1 MPTVRSYHACDFAL
15 MHCVSIYPTPNER
28 RLTQR
33 AALQRATHDWN
44 LRCNVIKRASYTAQH
59 TVRVMQ
65 RATSVV
71 PSRTGAPMNARTSLA
86 RIDLGA
92 CERPVSPKRSR
103 DGKFPETFRKLSGS
117 LQKTCS
123 AQTSLSC
130 KLRSSTG
137 EPVRAS
143 PPSGRQARARADRSH
158 ARQVPGS
165 SHRVTRGARRHMG
178 SDASDE
184 YRTVRAHA
192 AGSRRMKTR
201 RTRT

>member
-1 MPTVRSYHACDFAL
+1 MRLCCASLCANACVTTCVSVCWTCFTVRRCMPTVRSYHACDFAL

-117 LQKTCS
+117 LQKACRKP
-123 AQTSLSC
+123 AVR
-130 KLRSSTG
+130 KLRFL
-137 EPVRAS
+137 AS
-143 PPSGRQARARADRSH
+143 FARAQVGQCGLHRPLEDKLELAQIGRMRAKYPDL
-158 ARQVPGS
+158 VIG
-165 SHRVTRGARRHMG
+165 
-178 SDASDE
+178 
-184 YRTVRAHA
+184 
-192 AGSRRMKTR
+192 
-201 RTRT
+201 